1 MNRNRGFTLIELMIV
16 VVIVGILAAI
26 ALPSYR
32 SYVVRSH
39 RVEAQRS
46 LLDLAGRQERFFY
59 SNNSYATTLAQLNG
73 TVDMAGSNYAM
84 SLPAAASST
93 AYIATATAI
102 GKQATDDQACQSM
115 SVNQLGAQTSTGS
128 GTAATCWSK

>member
-1 MNRNRGFTLIELMIV
+1 LMIV
-16 VVIVGILAAI
+16 VLIVGILAAV
-26 ALPSYR
+26 AFPSYR

-39 RVEAQRS
+39 RVEAQRA
-46 LLDLAGRQERFFY
+46 LLDLAARQERFFY
-59 SNNSYATTLAQLNG
+59 SNNIYATDITQLNG
-73 TVDMAGSNYAM
+73 TAAMAGSNYVM

-93 AYIATATAI
+93 AYIATATAT
-102 GKQATDDQACQSM
+102 GKQATDDQACQSL